1 MGPTGRVPSTG
12 RALTAMLKLQLRCA
26 GATLAGNDDLT
37 TVTEEAEDFL
47 ASVEGESVNWQGAGA
62 VGAAGAA
69 MQRGDLD
76 KRIKPLRPCQF
87 IDPFIQS
94 FNVWHLQHVACGR
107 RRALQ
112 GQARML
118 LVPGNALQHSVAPY
132 LAARPVSCMR

>member
-12 RALTAMLKLQLRCA
+12 RALIAMLKLQLRCA

-62 VGAAGAA
+62 VGAACAA

-76 KRIKPLRPCQF
+76 KRMKPLRPCQF
-87 IDPFIQS
+87 IDPFNPSTCGICS
-94 FNVWHLQHVACGR
+94 MWRAVGEGPFKGKHAC
-107 RRALQ
+107 
-112 GQARML
+112 
-118 LVPGNALQHSVAPY
+118 Y
-132 LAARPVSCMR
+132 SCQVTLCNTL